1 MLPSVTLLPQIFRE
15 GCCCRGGIIP
25 PGQPDVHVLRRVQ
38 GKHPDISL
46 FEEDGDPVAHADSK
60 PCPHHG
66 VGVEIQVP
74 DALREPVS
82 DYLLLILLG
91 LPASYLYNLCNA
103 ILRSINRTGIVLLI
117 LFASVLLTIFSSDRW
132 DCPP

>member
-1 MLPSVTLLPQIFRE
+1 M
-15 GCCCRGGIIP
+15 
-25 PGQPDVHVLRRVQ
+25 
-38 GKHPDISL
+38 
-46 FEEDGDPVAHADSK
+46 
-60 PCPHHG
+60 
-66 VGVEIQVP
+66 P